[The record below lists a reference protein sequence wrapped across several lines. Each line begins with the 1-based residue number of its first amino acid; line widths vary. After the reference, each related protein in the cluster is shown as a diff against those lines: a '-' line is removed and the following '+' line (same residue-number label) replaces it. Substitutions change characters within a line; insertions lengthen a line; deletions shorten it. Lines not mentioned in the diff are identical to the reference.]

1 MGVSIYP
8 VCGLVDEIHSYI
20 FTHQLE
26 HARANRVTDSDHL
39 TDFINDVLD
48 KFGFVTDDGK
58 YFITCYNEYF
68 EEYNAGSQIHQFFS
82 RYFGLDPDED
92 YEISFELPIGGLYY
106 CGGSADDVAD
116 DLGVELIEF
125 NKEEGY

>member
-1 MGVSIYP
+1 MGVTIKPEY
-8 VCGLVDEIHSYI
+8 GLVDEIHSYI

-26 HARANRVTDSDHL
+26 NAKVNRTTDQDQL

-68 EEYNAGSQIHQFFS
+68 EDYNAGSQIHDFFS

-92 YEISFELPIGGLYY
+92 YEISFQLPIGGPYY
-106 CGGSADDVAD
+106 IGGNADEVAD
-116 DLGVELIEF
+116 ELGVELLDVS
-125 NKEEGY
+125 